1 MPDTPDLSAHLVI
14 LVNVFTS
21 IFRYL
26 IEKLNFDDSICEKDR
41 INWYLVIYVI
51 AERLSSL
58 IVWYFNICWNEITEE
73 III

>member
-14 LVNVFTS
+14 LVNVS

-26 IEKLNFDDSICEKDR
+26 IEKLNFDDSICEKDLR
-41 INWYLVIYVI
+41 VNWYLVIYVI